1 MNEEQEK
8 IYNEIAFEYNF
19 NEGQS
24 DGYKKYEVMI

>member
-24 DGYKKYEVMI
+24 DGYKNMKL